1 MWYHA
6 ARRDQEISQV
16 ATKRLA
22 VVLLIGLYLSACTN
36 TPPLLPPVFESG
48 SNADASSDPAQDV
61 PVAPADE
68 VEAAT
73 TQTATL
79 ALLNQSARAQNS
91 GDHVQAVAYVE
102 RAIRLNPRQ
111 ADLWLRLAELHLAQ
125 QAPEAAIQYANK
137 SISLA
142 GERMDW
148 VRDAWLL
155 IADACEAQGDQAAAD
170 EIRRKWRTYR
180 G

>member
-1 MWYHA
+1 M
-6 ARRDQEISQV
+6 
-16 ATKRLA
+16 
-22 VVLLIGLYLSACTN
+22 LIGLYLSACTN

-48 SNADASSDPAQDV
+48 STADGSNDPAQDV
-61 PVAPADE
+61 PVAPAP
-68 VEAAT
+68 VETET

-79 ALLNQSARAQNS
+79 ALLNHSARAQNS

-142 GERMDW
+142 GERIDW

-155 IADACEAQGDQAAAD
+155 IADAREAQGDQTAAD
-170 EIRRKWRTYR
+170 EIRAKWRTYR

>member
-1 MWYHA
+1 M
-6 ARRDQEISQV
+6 
-16 ATKRLA
+16 LA
-22 VVLLIGLYLSACTN
+22 GLWLGACTN

-48 SNADASSDPAQDV
+48 SSADDSTEPAQDV

-68 VEAAT
+68 VAPDNA
-73 TQTATL
+73 QSATL
-79 ALLNQSARAQNS
+79 ALLNQSSQAESS
-91 GDHVQAVAYVE
+91 GDHVEAVAYVE

-111 ADLWLRLAELHLAQ
+111 ADLWLRLAALHLSQ

-142 GERMDW
+142 GDRIDW

-155 IADACEAQGDQAAAD
+155 IADAREAQGELAAAE